1 MQKASD
7 FHLLRRGGGTLS
19 TFPLWNERRPS
30 SQAPSRTQSEQPPLW
45 AAAAW
50 EQPQQ
55 QHWRRLSDSNSC
67 LAEARRGLAAARRL
81 LPVLWG
87 PGTPVLSVARVGE
100 MGRSGTQEL

>member
-1 MQKASD
+1 MRDAPLHRPPAGPKVSS
-7 FHLLRRGGGTLS
+7 LRFG
-19 TFPLWNERRPS
+19 
-30 SQAPSRTQSEQPPLW
+30 

-50 EQPQQ
+50 EQPQK

-81 LPVLWG
+81 PPVLWG

-100 MGRSGTQEL
+100 MGRPGTQEL